1 MSTTTSV
8 SMKNKEKYQYFTADF
23 FFIVACV
30 NFISSLTLRMQGN
43 FSYFFFLSSADIF
56 QN

>member
-1 MSTTTSV
+1 MST
-8 SMKNKEKYQYFTADF
+8 MKNKEKYQYFTADF

-30 NFISSLTLRMQGN
+30 NFISSLTLCMQGN